1 MTRKSMKPNLHVVL
15 PPSTHGEP
23 PRPHPPRTLGEHGTN
38 LWDRIV
44 GNYNIDDVAG
54 RELLALA
61 CEQLDR
67 AEALKAQINA
77 AGEVVQTRNCRPVRL
92 W

>member
-23 PRPHPPRTLGEHGTN
+23 PRPDPPRTLGEHGTN